1 MNRDNITKLKGETT
15 WVLNKKKGAEVEKF
29 AETSINFYEIYKM
42 LIREEADMLMI
53 IEHERNIA
61 YLFHMTVE
69 NNINKMSVEKITP
82 YKATKIDEI

>member
-1 MNRDNITKLKGETT
+1 MNSDNITKLKGETT
-15 WVLNKKKGAEVEKF
+15 WVLNKKKGAEIEKF

-61 YLFHMTVE
+61 YLFHMVVE